1 VLVNLA
7 SALIHSGRAEKA
19 LGIMNVHNARSP
31 DSAKGLNT
39 AAVAM
44 FKLGQLTQATE
55 TLERTGGDPV
65 ASKNL
70 AKLMPSRTV

>member
-1 VLVNLA
+1 
-7 SALIHSGRAEKA
+7 
-19 LGIMNVHNARSP
+19 
-31 DSAKGLNT
+31 
-39 AAVAM
+39 M